1 MMNPKALEALRKA
14 RELFAE
20 KADDIPNDAVA
31 VEPIRKPKVHLIP
44 TNAPKFTKESMKQ
57 EHKQESKAEG
67 LTRVMRENGLSAP
80 ELIDKYVEMS
90 VTKAVEACFAKG
102 IKTPAQIAKETGKNI
117 NQIYTAIWHI
127 KQRKKKAKAQAKAQ
141 RQDRLPTPTQQ
152 AIQDDWDR
160 EGTPFEDAHMV
171 VLHSRDWYEKEID
184 KLYEANNNLLMQIQE
199 LKTVINYLERKVM
212 VK

>member
-14 RELFAE
+14 WELFAE

-102 IKTPAQIAKETGKNI
+102 IKVPAQIAKETGKNI
-117 NQIYTAIWHI
+117 NQIYTAIWQI

-141 RQDRLPTPTQQ
+141 RQDRLPTPKQQ
-152 AIQDDWDR
+152 ADEWNR
-160 EGTPFEDAHMV
+160 EGTPFEDAHYV
-171 VLHSRDWYEKEID
+171 VLRSREE
-184 KLYEANNNLLMQIQE
+184 YEAELDKVYDINGQLLLQIQE
-199 LKTVINYLERKVM
+199 LKTIIKYLEGKTKNV
-212 VK
+212 